1 MKIKIKWVII
11 KIKKEEDL
19 QKKII
24 QEEKLKNLIQAN
36 FDKTSKMIEN
46 IKKLNTNEKNLND
59 TTKLI
64 NDTENGGSDDDEE
77 EETKKEDEEDFQ
89 KLIKNNK

>member
-1 MKIKIKWVII
+1 MDKSVINTL
-11 KIKKEEDL
+11 ESN
-19 QKKII
+19 II
-24 QEEKLKNLIQAN
+24 QDEKLKNLIQTN

-64 NDTENGGSDDDEE
+64 NDTETKLVEDKN
-77 EETKKEDEEDFQ
+77 KKEI
-89 KLIKNNK
+89 L